1 MLSGIQG
8 PWSGWRIRGGVQ
20 AKPEVLQQRVTL
32 PTVGT
37 AAPDSK
43 WNKNQES
50 LWELWGWQVLQ
61 EGEREYSRPYTK
73 MIEMLL
79 CVLRG
84 GFILLPRSVVFKLEC
99 IYNHQKCVLRYRSG
113 SHAPSFWLSRS
124 GCRLRICILTSSQ
137 AMLVL
142 LIGGRSLRTTT
153 CIGQLLLNNK
163 QAQNVQA

>member
-20 AKPEVLQQRVTL
+20 VKPDFLKQRVTL
-32 PTVGT
+32 PIVRT

-43 WNKNQES
+43 WNKNRES
-50 LWELWGWQVLQ
+50 LWELWDWQVLQ

-84 GFILLPRSVVFKLEC
+84 GFMLLPRSVAFKLEC
-99 IYNHQKCVLRYRSG
+99 IYNHQKRVLKCRSG
-113 SHAPSFWLSRS
+113 SPAPSFWLSRS
-124 GCRLRICILTSSQ
+124 GCGLRICILTSSQ
-137 AMLVL
+137 AVLML
-142 LIGGRSLRTTT
+142 LISGGSLRTTT
-153 CIGQLLLNNK
+153 CIG
-163 QAQNVQA
+163 